1 MYIMGS
7 LDFYRNS
14 GPAKMALCI
23 LIDGSS
29 ITKAMGQGASFS
41 VVIMVDIFVKSLK
54 DRFSRPCSTVTGC
67 FRTP

>member
-41 VVIMVDIFVKSLK
+41 VVNGRHF
-54 DRFSRPCSTVTGC
+54 CEVTE
-67 FRTP
+67 RQV